1 MPRQFFLPLYQA
13 AHPGAPAGNDM
24 CFLVGGYNE
33 GEAYGRVYEVI
44 IPARP
49 VPVEQ
54 NVNAFGLT
62 WGGQTHIVARLLSG
76 SDPMVIQHLK
86 QKFTISDQDMSAA
99 STEATQLHALK
110 IPYQFLPLQDC
121 VDLAILLVR
130 TTSQLMQYTTDV
142 RGVGGAVDVATITR
156 TEGYKNVQ
164 SKTIHGDR
172 NT

>member
-110 IPYQFLPLQDC
+110 NPVSIPASTGLRRFGYPPCKD
-121 VDLAILLVR
+121 
-130 TTSQLMQYTTDV
+130 
-142 RGVGGAVDVATITR
+142 DVAIDAIYNR
-156 TEGYKNVQ
+156 
-164 SKTIHGDR
+164 R
-172 NT
+172 